1 MPGRAEVPGH
11 VLRIGVL
18 TDETGP
24 TADNAGAG
32 SVVAARMA
40 AEDAAELLSQISIEV
55 IDADHQNK
63 PDVASAIA
71 REWVQSKGVNVV
83 ADVPLSSAALAVNEA
98 LRGAPRAVFIA
109 SGPGSSDLTGTKC
122 SPNTIQWTYDTWA
135 LANAIARAM
144 IQEGAKTWFFVTA
157 DYAFGYSL
165 EKDATSFVK
174 ALGGAV
180 LGSVRH
186 PVFGSDFSSYLLAA
200 QSSGADVIA
209 FANATGDTINSI
221 KQAHEFGMGQ
231 GKQRLAA
238 LLMMI
243 EDVQAL
249 GLETAQGLYLTEPFY
264 WDLNAGTRA
273 FSERFA
279 ARDGGKRPSMIQAG
293 VYAGLMHYFK
303 AVHATG
309 STDAQTVMSAMKAT
323 PTDDPLF
330 GHGSVRPDG
339 RALHDM
345 YLFRVKTPSES
356 KGPWDDYNL
365 VRSIPQQE
373 AFRPLDQGGCPL
385 VGK

>member
-1 MPGRAEVPGH
+1 
-11 VLRIGVL
+11 
-18 TDETGP
+18 
-24 TADNAGAG
+24 
-32 SVVAARMA
+32 MA
-40 AEDAAELLSQISIEV
+40 AEDAATLLHGIAVEV

-83 ADVPLSSAALAVNEA
+83 ADVPLSSAALAVNEV

-109 SGPGSSDLTGTKC
+109 SGPGSSDLTGPKC
-122 SPNTIQWTYDTWA
+122 SPNTIHWTYDTWA

-144 IQEGAKTWFFVTA
+144 MQEGAKTWFFVTA
-157 DYAFGYSL
+157 DYAFGFSL
-165 EKDATSFVK
+165 EKDTSSIVR
-174 ALGGAV
+174 ALGGTVA
-180 LGSVRH
+180 GSVRH
-186 PVFGSDFSSYLLAA
+186 PVFGSDFSSYLIAA
-200 QSSGADVIA
+200 QSSGADVVA
-209 FANATGDTINSI
+209 FANATGDTVNSI

-249 GLETAQGLYLTEPFY
+249 GLDAAQGLYLTEPFY

-273 FSERFA
+273 FSDRFA
-279 ARDGGKRPSMIQAG
+279 HRNGGKRPSMIQAG

-303 AVHATG
+303 AVHASG
-309 STDAQTVMSAMKAT
+309 STEAAAVVAAMKAT

-330 GHGSVRPDG
+330 GHGLVRPDG
-339 RALHDM
+339 RVLHDM
-345 YLFRVKTPSES
+345 YLFRVKTPAES
-356 KGPWDDYNL
+356 KGPWDDYKL
-365 VRSIPQQE
+365 IRTIPQNE

-385 VGK
+385 AAAK